1 MNDDDS
7 FGSSFIVP
15 RSAFVVMII
24 FGMNP
29 VLEAIRSHPDR
40 IHYIAVAKGAHTNR
54 VFDAAKKAGVP
65 VRILPAE
72 QIDRLARGVNNG
84 VLADVSDASYA
95 DFDEIIA
102 RDETNFVLL
111 LDGIT
116 DPQNFGAILRVA
128 EGFGVNVVVIPQHDS
143 VGLTPAAVKAS
154 AGASEWIPVAQ
165 VTNLARTIEELKKRE
180 FWVYGAADGGDAPAA
195 IDFSGRVAVV
205 LGSEGKGIRRNV
217 LEHCDRVVTIPMAG
231 RVTSFNVATAAAV
244 VCYEVQRQR
253 KSE

>member
-1 MNDDDS
+1 
-7 FGSSFIVP
+7 
-15 RSAFVVMII
+15 MII

-40 IHYIAVAKGAHTNR
+40 IHYVAVAKGAHTNR

-65 VRILPAE
+65 VRILPPD
-72 QIDRLARGVNNG
+72 QIDRLARGVHNG
-84 VLADVSDASYA
+84 VVADVSEASYA

-102 RDETNFVLL
+102 REATSFVLI

-128 EGFGVNVVVIPQHDS
+128 EGFGVNVVLIPQHES
-143 VGLTPAAVKAS
+143 VGVTPAAVKAS

-165 VTNLARTIEELKKRE
+165 VTNLARAIESLKERGY
-180 FWVYGAADGGDAPAA
+180 WIYGAAAKGDPPDA
-195 IDFSGRVAVV
+195 IDFRGKVALV

-217 LEHCDRVVTIPMAG
+217 LEHCDRTVTIPMSG
-231 RVTSFNVATAAAV
+231 RVESFNVATAAAV
-244 VCYEVQRQR
+244 LCYEVRRQQRGSAE
-253 KSE
+253 K

>member
-1 MNDDDS
+1 
-7 FGSSFIVP
+7 
-15 RSAFVVMII
+15 MII

-40 IHYIAVAKGAHTNR
+40 IHYVAVAKGAHTNR

-65 VRILPAE
+65 VRILPSE
-72 QIDRLARGVNNG
+72 QIDRLARGVHNG
-84 VLADVSDASYA
+84 VIADVSESTYA
-95 DFDEIIA
+95 DFDEVLA
-102 RDETNFVLL
+102 RAETNFVLI

-128 EGFGVNVVVIPQHDS
+128 DGFGANLVVIPEHDS

-154 AGASEWIPVAQ
+154 AGASEWVPVAQ

-180 FWVYGAADGGDAPAA
+180 YWVYGAAPGGDPPPA
-195 IDFSGRVAVV
+195 IDFSGKVALV

-217 LEHCDRVVTIPMAG
+217 LEHCDRVVTIPMSG
-231 RVTSFNVATAAAV
+231 RVESFNVATAAAV
-244 VCYEVQRQR
+244 ICYEVQRQR
-253 KSE
+253 SSE

>member
-1 MNDDDS
+1 
-7 FGSSFIVP
+7 
-15 RSAFVVMII
+15 MII

-40 IHYIAVAKGAHTNR
+40 IHYIGVAKGAHTNR

-65 VRILPAE
+65 VRILPPD
-72 QIDRLARGVNNG
+72 QIDRLAGRGVHNG
-84 VLADVSDASYA
+84 VVADVSEAAYA
-95 DFDEIIA
+95 DFEEVVA
-102 RDETNFVLL
+102 RETTNFVLI

-128 EGFGVNVVVIPQHDS
+128 DGFGVNLVVIPQHES

-165 VTNLARTIEELKKRE
+165 VTNVARTIEALKKRE
-180 FWVYGAADGGDAPAA
+180 FWIYGAAENGDAPAA
-195 IDFSGRVAVV
+195 IDFRGKVALV

-217 LEHCDRVVTIPMAG
+217 LEHCDRTVTISMLG
-231 RVTSFNVATAAAV
+231 RIESFNVATAAAV
-244 VCYEVQRQR
+244 LCYEVRRQQGDGGR
-253 KSE
+253 K